1 MEVLVESLQERS
13 RLKMTQELRRFIMVD
28 YHGAVKIGDLVKNL
42 ESRSVVEPKFTTDQ
56 PQATAREEA
65 DEPTLRR

>member
-1 MEVLVESLQERS
+1 MEGLQERS
-13 RLKMTQELRRFIMVD
+13 RLKMTEELRRFIMVD
-28 YHGAVKIGDLVKNL
+28 CHEAVKIGDLVKNL

-56 PQATAREEA
+56 PQARAREEA